1 MSMNA
6 EQYRALVK
14 RLEAINEAPLDME
27 APAQVVEEPVN
38 EAGAPDNIPEIQARS
53 LAQAHEMAAKKG
65 LKVFRWCSTYGTNLK
80 KKKPQAG
87 KPSADQKVD
96 FTGQATPLG
105 GNKENPMSF
114 APNSNFG
121 A

>member
-6 EQYRALVK
+6 EQYRALVA
-14 RLEAINEAPLDME
+14 RLEAINEAPLDIE

-38 EAGAPDNIPEIQARS
+38 EAGAPDNIPEISARS
-53 LAQAHEMAAKKG
+53 LAQAHAMAAKQG
-65 LKVFRWCSTYGTNLK
+65 LKVFRWCSTYSTNLK
-80 KKKPQAG
+80 KKDKQAG
-87 KPSADQKVD
+87 KPTSAGKVD

-105 GNKENPMSF
+105 GDSTNPMSF

>member
-6 EQYRALVK
+6 EQYRALVQ
-14 RLEAINEAPLDME
+14 RLEAINEAPLDVDQ
-27 APAQVVEEPVN
+27 PAVELVAEG
-38 EAGAPDNIPEIQARS
+38 GAPDNIPEISAGS
-53 LAQAHEMAAKKG
+53 LAQAHVLAAKQG
-65 LKVFRWCSTYGTNLK
+65 LKVFRWCSTYKTNIK
-80 KKKPQAG
+80 KKQPGQAA
-87 KPSADQKVD
+87 KPSAGKVD

-105 GNKENPMSF
+105 GDKENPMSF